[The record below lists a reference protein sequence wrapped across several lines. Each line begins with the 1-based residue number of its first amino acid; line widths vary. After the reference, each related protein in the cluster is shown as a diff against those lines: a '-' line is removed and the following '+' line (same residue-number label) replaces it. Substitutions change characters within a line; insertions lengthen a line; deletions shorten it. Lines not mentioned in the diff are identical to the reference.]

1 MRKAGE
7 LIREY
12 LREGKLAANRSE
24 PIGTGGYGVVYASDV
39 PGNVMKQLAINLIT
53 FTLTLAVQTSLH

>member
-1 MRKAGE
+1 MRKAGQ
-7 LIREY
+7 LIADY

-39 PGNVMKQLAINLIT
+39 PGNVIKQT
-53 FTLTLAVQTSLH
+53 HQT